1 MKIDLRTIVIAP
13 AGLPIWPRIL
23 DDLGNP
29 PPRRIAKTLGVS
41 VRTVR
46 RWNAAQSAPRS
57 ACLALFWMDG
67 LKFGLPDV
75 ALGVTPAAAL
85 GPLPVVED
93 VSASF
98 DEIGVGEPA
107 ASTAKKM
114 VEATDAVHTSALG
127 KSPAA
132 VFIAALAE
140 VLHEVL

>member
-1 MKIDLRTIVIAP
+1 MEPSKWGARLKGPTVVADTLK
-13 AGLPIWPRIL
+13 AGIRA
-23 DDLGNP
+23 N
-29 PPRRIAKTLGVS
+29 
-41 VRTVR
+41 
-46 RWNAAQSAPRS
+46 
-57 ACLALFWMDG
+57 FDG